1 MKRAPYCV
9 AAMLLG
15 VAVQANAPSA
25 LAQAFVPV
33 TPSVLA
39 NPDPADWL
47 MINRT
52 FDDQRFSPLDQIN
65 KSNVGQ
71 LRMAWS
77 RGLPNGTQELTPI
90 VYRGVMY
97 LYAPGAG
104 IQAVDATNG
113 DLIWEFRREYPSGV
127 SGLAARSKSLGIYED
142 MIYFAA
148 PDGFLIALDAR
159 TGKVRWETKVDNG
172 GQTAGGLLVADG
184 KVISNRTCQQSKRE
198 NCFIAAH
205 DAKTGREVWK
215 FYVTA
220 APGEPGGDTW
230 ADMPVEQ
237 RAAGPWGLPG
247 SYDPKRK
254 VLYWGIANPNPYTRL
269 TRHGSAD
276 AVSLTAPANLYS
288 NSTVALDVETGKLV
302 WYYQELP
309 GDDWDADHNH
319 ERILVHTRVNP
330 DPRHVKWIS
339 STLVPDQE
347 RDIVITVAEG
357 GGMFALEQATGEFL
371 WARPFP
377 YDDPNINMNGIDLK
391 TGQTR
396 VNYDK
401 LFKKDGDSIIGCYH
415 NTRGLW
421 AIAYHPGKNSI
432 YVPFQDQCLSM
443 TANTKSPSGW
453 GPRAGIIRPG
463 SDPQKYMNLGQDRR
477 RDRRNAGDLFPAP
490 GEQRLGARDRRR
502 PRVLGRPEPPLPRV
516 RRRRRQ
522 GAVGSRGRRH
532 GHEQHH
538 QLCGE
543 RQAVHHGVHRR
554 GAVGDGGAAGPDQ
567 GFDAARGAPP
577 QLDFC
582 VRAAVGAGRRAIDEP
597 AGLVVRVRGVHN
609 FTNQSSAAAASVT
622 RVFRDNLIGETM
634 GGWNEMHATILFEH
648 GSRRGLCGGAGN
660 PGRGPRAGRR
670 PGRGRHR
677 Q

>member
-1 MKRAPYCV
+1 MKRAPCYST
-9 AAMLLG
+9 AMLSTACLLLLS
-15 VAVQANAPSA
+15 APCA
-25 LAQAFVPV
+25 FAQAFVAV
-33 TPSVLA
+33 TQSTLA

-52 FDDQRFSPLDQIN
+52 FDEQRFSPLDQIN
-65 KSNVGQ
+65 KTNVGQ

-77 RGLPNGTQELTPI
+77 RGLPNGTQESTPI

-97 LYAPGAG
+97 LYAPGAS

-113 DLIWEFRREYPSGV
+113 DLIWEYTRNYPRDLSPT
-127 SGLAARSKSLGIYED
+127 AARNKSLGIFED

-148 PDGFLIALDAR
+148 PDGFLVALDAR
-159 TGKVRWETKVDNG
+159 TGKLRWETKVDNG

-215 FYVTA
+215 FFVTA

-247 SYDPKRK
+247 SYDPVRK

-288 NSTVALDVETGKLV
+288 NSTVALDVQTGKLV

-319 ERILVHTRVNP
+319 ERILVHTRVSP
-330 DPRHVKWIS
+330 DPRYAKWIS
-339 STLVPDQE
+339 SALMPDQE

-401 LFKKDGDSIIGCYH
+401 LFKKDGDHIIGCYH

-421 AIAYHPGKNSI
+421 AIAYHPRKNAL

-443 TANTKSPSGW
+443 TANTKTPVGW

-463 SDPQKYMNLGQDRR
+463 SDPQKYMNLARIDVATGELRVLYSQPQASSGSALVT
-477 RDRRNAGDLFPAP
+477 AGDLVFWGDQNRRFRAFDADDGKVLWEAVVAGMVVNSTISYAVSGKQYVMVFTGEGQSVTAGPLGLTKDRMPPA
-490 GEQRLGARDRRR
+490 
-502 PRVLGRPEPPLPRV
+502 V
-516 RRRRRQ
+516 RR
-522 GAVGSRGRRH
+522 
-532 GHEQHH
+532 
-538 QLCGE
+538 
-543 RQAVHHGVHRR
+543 
-554 GAVGDGGAAGPDQ
+554 
-567 GFDAARGAPP
+567 
-577 QLDFC
+577 
-582 VRAAVGAGRRAIDEP
+582 
-597 AGLVVRVRGVHN
+597 HN
-609 FTNQSSAAAASVT
+609 SIFAFA
-622 RVFRDNLIGETM
+622 L
-634 GGWNEMHATILFEH
+634 
-648 GSRRGLCGGAGN
+648 
-660 PGRGPRAGRR
+660 P
-670 PGRGRHR
+670 
-677 Q
+677 

>member
-1 MKRAPYCV
+1 MQTICTNLPQKLKSHREEDMKLALCCV
-9 AAMLLG
+9 AAMLLSA
-15 VAVQANAPSA
+15 AVPLSA
-25 LAQAFVPV
+25 SCAFAQAFVPV
-33 TPSVLA
+33 TPSTLA

-65 KSNVGQ
+65 KSNVRH
-71 LRMAWS
+71 LHMAWS
-77 RGLPNGTQELTPI
+77 RGLPNGTQESTPI

-104 IQAVDATNG
+104 VQAVDATNG

-127 SGLAARSKSLGIYED
+127 SGTAARSKSLGIYED

-159 TGKVRWETKVDNG
+159 TGKIRWETKVDNG

-215 FYVTA
+215 FFVTA
-220 APGEPGGDTW
+220 APGDPGGDTW
-230 ADMPVEQ
+230 ANMPVEQ

-269 TRHGSAD
+269 MRHGSAD

-319 ERILVHTRVNP
+319 ERILVHTRVSP

-347 RDIVITVAEG
+347 HDIVVTVAEG

-401 LFKKDGDSIIGCYH
+401 LFKKDGDTIIGCYH

-443 TANTKSPSGW
+443 TANIKSPSGW

-463 SDPQKYMNLGQDRR
+463 SDPAKYMNLGKIDVATGELRVIYSQPQASSGSALVT
-477 RDRRNAGDLFPAP
+477 AGDLVFWGDQNRRFRAFDADDGKVLWEAVVAGMVMNSTISYAVNGKQYIMVFTGEGQSVTAGPLGLTKDSMPPA
-490 GEQRLGARDRRR
+490 
-502 PRVLGRPEPPLPRV
+502 V
-516 RRRRRQ
+516 RR
-522 GAVGSRGRRH
+522 
-532 GHEQHH
+532 
-538 QLCGE
+538 
-543 RQAVHHGVHRR
+543 
-554 GAVGDGGAAGPDQ
+554 
-567 GFDAARGAPP
+567 
-577 QLDFC
+577 
-582 VRAAVGAGRRAIDEP
+582 
-597 AGLVVRVRGVHN
+597 HN
-609 FTNQSSAAAASVT
+609 SIFAFA
-622 RVFRDNLIGETM
+622 L
-634 GGWNEMHATILFEH
+634 
-648 GSRRGLCGGAGN
+648 
-660 PGRGPRAGRR
+660 P
-670 PGRGRHR
+670 
-677 Q
+677 